1 MVATDSVVFDS
12 PHPGLPISN
21 NLGEWSE
28 KVSSDLTLIRPG
40 IYWDNASR
48 ERIAAGKTPE
58 LKSRGINADDLARAI
73 VALDAAFRE
82 WSPADPW
89 PEMEL
94 RVAFG
99 MVTCEQ
105 ALQRGKWET
114 AGTVTVDG
122 TRKLTSDP
130 SDKRCTI
137 LQDAR
142 GWYSLPY
149 AYTRPMESTP
159 YSRLF
164 GAELERIHGDEMMT
178 SDGAIDRVFAEAL
191 YGR

>member
-1 MVATDSVVFDS
+1 
-12 PHPGLPISN
+12 
-21 NLGEWSE
+21 
-28 KVSSDLTLIRPG
+28 
-40 IYWDNASR
+40 
-48 ERIAAGKTPE
+48 
-58 LKSRGINADDLARAI
+58 
-73 VALDAAFRE
+73 
-82 WSPADPW
+82 
-89 PEMEL
+89 
-94 RVAFG
+94 
-99 MVTCEQ
+99 
-105 ALQRGKWET
+105 LQRGKWET
-114 AGTVTVDG
+114 AGTVTADG

-137 LQDAR
+137 LHDER

-159 YSRLF
+159 YAREF